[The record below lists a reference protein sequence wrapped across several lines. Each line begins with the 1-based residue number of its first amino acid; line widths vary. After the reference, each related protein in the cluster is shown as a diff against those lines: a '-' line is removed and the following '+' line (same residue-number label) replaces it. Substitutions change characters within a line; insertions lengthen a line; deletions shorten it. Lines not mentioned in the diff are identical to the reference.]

1 MSPTSTATPAG
12 TPTAGRGVHARGPL
26 PGELAERRRRRT
38 GLALSLPAVVVM
50 AGLTIIPLVSVLQRV
65 ISGDGR
71 AAFGR
76 LVASPDFVQVL
87 VNTAVW
93 TVVSVVGAL
102 VVGHAA
108 ALLMQ
113 SKHLRATGLW
123 RGLFMIPWIIPN
135 VVGATVWKWN
145 FSVDYGLLNHWLLQA
160 GLVSAPIGWLSDP
173 AVVLFALAIVQ
184 VWFTAPFIMLMVS
197 AALTA
202 IPEERI
208 EAARIDG
215 AGGLAVLRYIILPAI
230 RTTTGLAALL
240 MVVWALNSFTII
252 WVATG
257 GGPAGASTILPILIY
272 QAFQTGDAAMVSAVA
287 LIQLVVSMVF
297 AVIYVRAVRADM
309 EEATS

>member
-1 MSPTSTATPAG
+1 MTSASTAVPLGYST
-12 TPTAGRGVHARGPL
+12 RGEGAARK
-26 PGELAERRRRRT
+26 RRRI
-38 GLALSLPAVVVM
+38 GLALSLPAVIVM
-50 AGLTIIPLVSVLQRV
+50 AGLTIVPVVSVLQRA

-76 LVASPDFVQVL
+76 LVATPDFVQVL
-87 VNTAVW
+87 RGTVVW
-93 TVVSVVGAL
+93 TVVSVLGAL

-108 ALLMQ
+108 ALLMH
-113 SKHLRATGLW
+113 SKYLRLAGLW

-135 VVGATVWKWN
+135 VVGATVWKWSY
-145 FSVDYGLLNHWLLQA
+145 SVDYGLVNHWLLQA
-160 GLVSAPIGWLSDP
+160 GIIASPIGWLSDP
-173 AVVLFALAIVQ
+173 GVVLVALAIVQ

-215 AGGLAVLRYIILPAI
+215 AGGLDVLRYIILPAI
-230 RTTTGLAALL
+230 RTTTGLSALL

-272 QAFQTGDAAMVSAVA
+272 QAFQNGDAAMVSAIA

-297 AVIYVRAVRADM
+297 AVIYVRAIREDW
-309 EEATS
+309 EETAA

>member
-1 MSPTSTATPAG
+1 MSMTAAGAAATIAGSSPA
-12 TPTAGRGVHARGPL
+12 AR
-26 PGELAERRRRRT
+26 AARSRRRT
-38 GLALSLPAVVVM
+38 GLALTLPAVLVM
-50 AGLTIIPLVSVLQRV
+50 AGLTIVPVVSVLQRAV
-65 ISGDGR
+65 SGDGR

-76 LVASPDFVQVL
+76 LVGSPDFVQVL
-87 VNTAVW
+87 LNTAVW
-93 TVVSVVGAL
+93 TVVAVVGAL

-108 ALLMQ
+108 ALLMH
-113 SKHLRATGLW
+113 SRHLRLAGFW

-145 FSVDYGLLNHWLLQA
+145 FSVDYGLVNHWLLQA
-160 GLVSAPIGWLSDP
+160 GLIAEPVGWLSDP
-173 AVVLFALAIVQ
+173 SVVLIALAVVQ

-215 AGGLAVLRYIILPAI
+215 AGGVAVLRHIILPAI

-297 AVIYVRAVRADM
+297 AAIYVRAVRDDM
-309 EEATS
+309 EEAAS

>member
-1 MSPTSTATPAG
+1 MTAAGAAATIGRPTPA
-12 TPTAGRGVHARGPL
+12 AR
-26 PGELAERRRRRT
+26 AARNRRRT
-38 GLALSLPAVVVM
+38 GLALTLPAVLVM
-50 AGLTIIPLVSVLQRV
+50 AGLTVVPVVSVVQRA

-76 LVASPDFVQVL
+76 LVASPDFVRVL
-87 VNTAVW
+87 LNTAVW
-93 TVVSVVGAL
+93 TVVAVVGAL

-108 ALLMQ
+108 ALLMH
-113 SKHLRATGLW
+113 SRYLRMAGFW

-145 FSVDYGLLNHWLLQA
+145 FSVDYGLVNHWLLQV
-160 GLVSAPIGWLSDP
+160 GLIAEPIGWLSDP
-173 AVVLFALAIVQ
+173 GVVLIALAVVQ

-202 IPEERI
+202 IPEERV

-215 AGGLAVLRYIILPAI
+215 AGGLAVLRYIILPGI

-297 AVIYVRAVRADM
+297 AVIYVRAIRDDM
-309 EEATS
+309 EEAAS

>member
-1 MSPTSTATPAG
+1 MTAAGAAATAAHATPA
-12 TPTAGRGVHARGPL
+12 AR
-26 PGELAERRRRRT
+26 AARTRRRT
-38 GLALSLPAVVVM
+38 GFALTLPAVIVM
-50 AGLTIIPLVSVLQRV
+50 AGLTVVPIVAVLQRA

-76 LVASPDFVQVL
+76 LVDSPDFTRVL
-87 VNTAVW
+87 LNTAVW
-93 TVVSVVGAL
+93 TVVAVVGAL

-108 ALLMQ
+108 ALLMN
-113 SKHLRATGLW
+113 SRYLRAAGFW

-145 FSVDYGLLNHWLLQA
+145 FSVDYGLVNHWLLQA
-160 GLVSAPIGWLSDP
+160 GLIAEPVGWLSDP
-173 AVVLFALAIVQ
+173 SVVLIALAAVQ

-208 EAARIDG
+208 EAARMDG
-215 AGGLAVLRYIILPAI
+215 AGGLAVLRHIILPAI
-230 RTTTGLAALL
+230 RTTSGLAALL

-272 QAFQTGDAAMVSAVA
+272 QAFQNGDAAMVSAVA

-297 AVIYVRAVRADM
+297 AVIYVRAIRDDM
-309 EEATS
+309 EEAAS